1 MNKEKHVT
9 APFKGWPTPMLH
21 KQTFANAVNERLKR
35 LLNLYSYHF
44 ATIKKKITYKK
55 LTSKRN
61 TQTSKH
67 HSLMFILDDA
77 LTYTIRA
84 ISHYILGLNFTSP
97 KKRQSPMEIKPLRYN
112 KHGSW
117 YAIVWR
123 TWSQAQGP
131 WGRQSTLVCFP
142 NDEKKGKKVLKS

>member
-1 MNKEKHVT
+1 
-9 APFKGWPTPMLH
+9 
-21 KQTFANAVNERLKR
+21 
-35 LLNLYSYHF
+35 
-44 ATIKKKITYKK
+44 
-55 LTSKRN
+55 
-61 TQTSKH
+61 
-67 HSLMFILDDA
+67 
-77 LTYTIRA
+77 
-84 ISHYILGLNFTSP
+84 
-97 KKRQSPMEIKPLRYN
+97 MEIKPLRYN